1 MHQPVCAHTH
11 TWTRSPPEKF
21 CRSLWVLRK
30 VTCKLG
36 PLRPRHV
43 AFLTTSRG
51 WSRTTIVIQ
60 WLSPECV
67 NLSLPGQRERVW
79 WPGAWDGRREAGL
92 YGEVVALRCFMH
104 RKPGASLLE
113 VGSPSRQW
121 GIARE
126 LVSRE
131 DAGTPWT
138 SGPQLCPSGLGKP
151 RWGLTAPTGT

>member
-1 MHQPVCAHTH
+1 M
-11 TWTRSPPEKF
+11 
-21 CRSLWVLRK
+21 
-30 VTCKLG
+30 
-36 PLRPRHV
+36 
-43 AFLTTSRG
+43 
-51 WSRTTIVIQ
+51 IVIQ

-67 NLSLPGQRERVW
+67 NLSLPGERERVW